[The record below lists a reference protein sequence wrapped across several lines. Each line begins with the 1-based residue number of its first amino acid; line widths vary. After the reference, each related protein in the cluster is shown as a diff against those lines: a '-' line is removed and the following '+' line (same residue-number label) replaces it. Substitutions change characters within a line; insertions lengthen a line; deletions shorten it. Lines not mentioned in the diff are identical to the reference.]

1 MSPTFAVTIFHPV
14 PDTQGFD
21 AWLRELQACV
31 RAADGWVSTSVSV
44 HGEPQME
51 WALAVTFAS
60 EQLLHDWLDGAGRLA
75 VLNDGQSR
83 GYCCRS
89 MDLVLTEGGATPA
102 GVGVFRHSVAA
113 GREADF
119 RAAQEKLA
127 VASSRVPGYQG
138 TILFPP
144 DASGEWL
151 SLIRFRTGTQ
161 LSECMRSSERGEA
174 LSGLRTSLTKDFSV
188 ISDTTP
194 FATTVRI
201 ENGQTSMTPNWKSAM
216 MVLLVLYPTVMILSR
231 FFGPVLDRIGAEPWL
246 ALWVSQ
252 IVSVSLMQWWLMPA
266 ATRPFRRWLDP
277 VDGSGL
283 RISLVGAAVV
293 VACYGLTL
301 ALFATVKWLQYWDF
315 AD

>member
-1 MSPTFAVTIFHPV
+1 M
-14 PDTQGFD
+14 
-21 AWLRELQACV
+21 
-31 RAADGWVSTSVSV
+31 
-44 HGEPQME
+44 
-51 WALAVTFAS
+51 
-60 EQLLHDWLDGAGRLA
+60 
-75 VLNDGQSR
+75 
-83 GYCCRS
+83 
-89 MDLVLTEGGATPA
+89 
-102 GVGVFRHSVAA
+102 
-113 GREADF
+113 
-119 RAAQEKLA
+119 
-127 VASSRVPGYQG
+127 ASSRFPGYQG

-161 LSECMRSSERGEA
+161 LSEWMRSSERGEA

>member
-21 AWLRELQACV
+21 AWLRELQACAQ
-31 RAADGWVSTSVSV
+31 AADGWVSTSLSV
-44 HGEPQME
+44 HDEPQME
-51 WALAVTFAS
+51 WALAVTFAT

-83 GYCCRS
+83 GYWCRS
-89 MDLVLTEGGATPA
+89 MDLVLTEGGAAPA

-113 GREADF
+113 GWEADF

-127 VASSRVPGYQG
+127 MASSRFPGYQG

-161 LSECMRSSERGEA
+161 LSEWMRSSERGEA

>member
-21 AWLRELQACV
+21 AWLRELQACAQ
-31 RAADGWVSTSVSV
+31 AADGWVSTSVSV
-44 HGEPQME
+44 HDEPQME
-51 WALAVTFAS
+51 WALAVTFAT

-83 GYCCRS
+83 GYWCRS
-89 MDLVLTEGGATPA
+89 MDLVLTEGGAAPA
-102 GVGVFRHSVAA
+102 GGGVFRHSVAA
-113 GREADF
+113 GWEADF

-127 VASSRVPGYQG
+127 MASSRFPGYQG

-151 SLIRFRTGTQ
+151 SLICFRTGTQ
-161 LSECMRSSERGEA
+161 LSEWMRSSERGEA

>member
-21 AWLRELQACV
+21 AWLRELQACAQ
-31 RAADGWVSTSVSV
+31 AADGWVSTSVSV
-44 HGEPQME
+44 HDEPQME
-51 WALAVTFAS
+51 WALVVTFAT

-83 GYCCRS
+83 GYWCRS
-89 MDLVLTEGGATPA
+89 TDLVLTEGGAAPA

-113 GREADF
+113 GWEADF

-127 VASSRVPGYQG
+127 MASSRFPGYQG

-151 SLIRFRTGTQ
+151 SLICFRTGTQ
-161 LSECMRSSERGEA
+161 LSEWMRSSERAEA

>member
-21 AWLRELQACV
+21 AWLRELQACA

-44 HGEPQME
+44 HDEPQME
-51 WALAVTFAS
+51 WALAVTFAT

-83 GYCCRS
+83 GYWCRS

-127 VASSRVPGYQG
+127 VASSRFPGYQG

-161 LSECMRSSERGEA
+161 LSEWMRSSERGEA

-201 ENGQTSMTPNWKSAM
+201 ENGQTSMTPNWLASA
-216 MVLLVLYPTVMILSR
+216 
-231 FFGPVLDRIGAEPWL
+231 IG
-246 ALWVSQ
+246 
-252 IVSVSLMQWWLMPA
+252 
-266 ATRPFRRWLDP
+266 
-277 VDGSGL
+277 
-283 RISLVGAAVV
+283 
-293 VACYGLTL
+293 
-301 ALFATVKWLQYWDF
+301 
-315 AD
+315 

>member
-21 AWLRELQACV
+21 AWLRELQACAQ
-31 RAADGWVSTSVSV
+31 AADGWVSTSVSV
-44 HGEPQME
+44 HDEPQME
-51 WALAVTFAS
+51 WALAVTFAT

-83 GYCCRS
+83 GYWCRS
-89 MDLVLTEGGATPA
+89 MDLVLTEGGAAPA

-113 GREADF
+113 GWEADF

-127 VASSRVPGYQG
+127 MASSRFPGYQG

-144 DASGEWL
+144 DASGDWL

-161 LSECMRSSERGEA
+161 LSEWMRSSERGEA
-174 LSGLRTSLTKDFSV
+174 LRGLRTSLTKDFSV

>member
-21 AWLRELQACV
+21 AWLRELQACAQ
-31 RAADGWVSTSVSV
+31 AADGWVSTSVSV
-44 HGEPQME
+44 HDEPQME
-51 WALAVTFAS
+51 WALAVTFAT

-83 GYCCRS
+83 GYWCRS
-89 MDLVLTEGGATPA
+89 MDLVLTEGGAAPA

-113 GREADF
+113 GWEADF

-127 VASSRVPGYQG
+127 MASSRFPGYQG

-144 DASGEWL
+144 DASGDWL

-161 LSECMRSSERGEA
+161 LSEWMRSSERGEA

>member
-21 AWLRELQACV
+21 AWLRELQACAQ
-31 RAADGWVSTSVSV
+31 AADGWVSTSVSV
-44 HGEPQME
+44 HDEPQME
-51 WALAVTFAS
+51 WALAVTFAT

-83 GYCCRS
+83 GYWCRS
-89 MDLVLTEGGATPA
+89 MDLVLTEGGAAPA

-113 GREADF
+113 GWEADF

-127 VASSRVPGYQG
+127 MASSRFPGYQG

-161 LSECMRSSERGEA
+161 LSEWMRSSERGEA

>member
-21 AWLRELQACV
+21 AWLRELQACA

-60 EQLLHDWLDGAGRLA
+60 EQLLHDWLDGSGRLA

-83 GYCCRS
+83 GYWCRS
-89 MDLVLTEGGATPA
+89 MDLVLTEGGAAPA

-127 VASSRVPGYQG
+127 VASSRFSGYQG

-161 LSECMRSSERGEA
+161 LSEWMRSSERGEA

-201 ENGQTSMTPNWKSAM
+201 ENGQTSMTPNWRSAM
-216 MVLLVLYPTVMILSR
+216 MVLLVLY
-231 FFGPVLDRIGAEPWL
+231 
-246 ALWVSQ
+246 
-252 IVSVSLMQWWLMPA
+252 
-266 ATRPFRRWLDP
+266 RP
-277 VDGSGL
+277 
-283 RISLVGAAVV
+283 
-293 VACYGLTL
+293 
-301 ALFATVKWLQYWDF
+301 
-315 AD
+315 